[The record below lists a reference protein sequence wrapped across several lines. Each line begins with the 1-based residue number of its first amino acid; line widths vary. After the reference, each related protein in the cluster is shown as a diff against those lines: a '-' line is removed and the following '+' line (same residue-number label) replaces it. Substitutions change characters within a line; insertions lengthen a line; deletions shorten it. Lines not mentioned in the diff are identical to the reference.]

1 MIPIVSFVGKS
12 GIGKT
17 TFVEK
22 VVRELAA
29 RGVRV
34 AVIKHHAHETPIDA
48 PGKDSWRYAEA
59 GADTVVVSSPREVA
73 QFRRVP
79 RELTLAEIAARIQDV
94 DIIVT
99 EGFKREAAPK
109 ILVSRA
115 GLDTDYVVPPDEL
128 VAIVADHP
136 GTPGVPH
143 FDLDEVSPVATF
155 LCEHFQ
161 IGPRR

>member
-34 AVIKHHAHETPIDA
+34 AVFKHHAHDTPIDA

-59 GADTVVVSSPREVA
+59 GADTVVVASPREVA

-79 RELTLAEIAARIQDV
+79 HELTLAEIAARIQDV

-115 GLDTDYVVPPDEL
+115 GLDADYAVPADEL
-128 VAIVADHP
+128 IAVVADHP
-136 GTPGVPH
+136 GTPGPLH
-143 FDLDEVSPVATF
+143 FDLDQASQVATF
-155 LCEHFQ
+155 LCARFQ
-161 IGPRR
+161 LGARD